1 MWLNV
6 LNILLSA
13 LVLFFRSFFMER
25 GGLPQFSA
33 VCSVAALLRLEK
45 SKSEQERENLS
56 KMPNNGRKII
66 RKWIALWANLRNIGA
81 GFMTAAENT
90 NRL

>member
-1 MWLNV
+1 
-6 LNILLSA
+6 
-13 LVLFFRSFFMER
+13 MER

-33 VCSVAALLRLEK
+33 VCSVAALRLEK
-45 SKSEQERENLS
+45 RAKSERNLS

-81 GFMTAAENT
+81 GFYDGGGEYKQTLN
-90 NRL
+90 N